1 MWIAL
6 PCSCLLLVTGIFCQS
21 TWHCLLHLLIFHIFV
36 RKTFSSQLSYD
47 NISTLRSSDRKDCP
61 NAPGL
66 VKLKTQT
73 A

>member
-1 MWIAL
+1 MDSTAL
-6 PCSCLLLVTGIFCQS
+6 FMSAVSYWHILPKHL
-21 TWHCLLHLLIFHIFV
+21 HCLLHLLIFHIFV

-47 NISTLRSSDRKDCP
+47 NISKLRSSDRKDCP